1 MTVENDLTAIRLRL
15 GLEIWRRMCRH
26 LDGIAIGTTV
36 AACADAGV
44 FATLSRPPDDALD
57 IDALAAAHR
66 SPRGYFHLAMRLF
79 EEQGWVE
86 RQGAGEG
93 GRKTVR
99 MSDAG
104 RDWLAHVDC
113 YRSAAAAIGM
123 AQDLFTALVTG
134 SGFDGRRLAAIAL
147 SEPGEGDLAARVRDH
162 LWGPLA
168 AAAASGLKRSGRL
181 AGRDLD
187 AAGAAAFAVLQA
199 QGWARQDGKAAVLTD
214 AGRLALSWAE
224 QYDHSI
230 SYFPTFAA
238 VAEMLFPPTLQPMRA
253 ASDLDRHLDRRLD
266 IAFSGTVFSRT
277 CRDGFFALALPLFDA
292 PPLAAQPQA
301 VIDTGAG
308 DGSLLRE
315 FYGAIRE
322 RTRRGRALAAYPL
335 LMVGVEPS
343 AVAREV
349 MAKSL
354 AAAAVPAVVVDGD
367 IGDPAAIADRLRL
380 LGVDFAA
387 ALHVSKSVIHDRRYR
402 PAAMAQIPLSGSS
415 WPPSDAV
422 FVAEDGGLI
431 AHRAMQDDLV
441 RHFRRWLP
449 WIRRHGMIVIEAHT
463 APAGLIAAHE
473 GSNVMTGLDASHGYS
488 HQYLVERPTYLRA
501 AAEAGLAAAASRA
514 LAAEMLGTPIM
525 TIDHWRP
532 ASSPERWIEV
542 LA

>member
-1 MTVENDLTAIRLRL
+1 MTDENDLAAIRLLL
-15 GLEIWRRMCRH
+15 GPEVWRRMCRH

-44 FATLSRPPDDALD
+44 FATLAQQDGPLD

-66 SPRGYFHLAMRLF
+66 SPRGYLHLAMRLF

-86 RQGAGEG
+86 RQGIGEG
-93 GRKTVR
+93 GRRTVR
-99 MSDAG
+99 MTQAG
-104 RDWLAHVDC
+104 RAWLRHVDR
-113 YRSAAAAIGM
+113 YRRAAPAIEA
-123 AQDLFTALVTG
+123 AQDLFAALVG
-134 SGFDGRRLAAIAL
+134 GGGFDGRRLAFV
-147 SEPGEGDLAARVRDH
+147 SPPEPDDGEIAARVRDH

-168 AAAASGLKRSGRL
+168 AAATSGLKRSGRL
-181 AGRDLD
+181 AGRDP
-187 AAGAAAFAVLQA
+187 AVAAAFAVLEA
-199 QGWARQDGKAAVLTD
+199 QGWARHDGNAATLIDT
-214 AGRLALSWAE
+214 GRLALAWAE

-238 VAEMLFPPTLQPMRA
+238 VGKMLFPPALHPVRA

-266 IAFSGTVFSRT
+266 IDFSGNVFSRT
-277 CRDGFFALALPLFDA
+277 CRDSFFALALPLFDD
-292 PPLAAQPQA
+292 PPAASQPQA

-308 DGSLLRE
+308 DGSLLRAL
-315 FYGAIRE
+315 YLAIRD
-322 RTRRGRALAAYPL
+322 RTRRGRAFAAHPL
-335 LMVGVEPS
+335 TMVGVEPS
-343 AVAREV
+343 AIAREV

-354 AAAAVPAVVVDGD
+354 AEAEIPAVVVDGD
-367 IGDPAAIADRLRL
+367 IGDPDAIARRLRP
-380 LGVDFAA
+380 LGIDFAT

-402 PAAMAQIPLSGSS
+402 PAAAQPQMLPSDPP
-415 WPPSDAV
+415 WPHSDAV

-431 AHRAMQDDLV
+431 PHAAMQDDLV

-449 WIRRHGMIVIEAHT
+449 WIGHHGMIVIEVHT

-488 HQYLVERPTYLRA
+488 YQYLVERPTYLRA
-501 AAEAGLAAAASRA
+501 AAEAGLLAAASHA

-532 ASSPERWIEV
+532 APCSRQN
-542 LA
+542 A